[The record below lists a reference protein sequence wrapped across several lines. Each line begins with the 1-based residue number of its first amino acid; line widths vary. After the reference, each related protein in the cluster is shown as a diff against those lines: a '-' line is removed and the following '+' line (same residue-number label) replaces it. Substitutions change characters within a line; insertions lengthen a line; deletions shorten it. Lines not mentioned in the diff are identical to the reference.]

1 MSKKT
6 ALDFIAN
13 EAWAIRPEWLETICA
28 IAEREHEYAG
38 NIEALEQKL
47 GRPLNNTYAVT
58 MRDGV
63 AILPMTGPLFRHAN
77 LMTQLSGATSYSTL
91 ATDLRAAVDNPA
103 VTAIVLNI
111 DSPGGEVR
119 GVNELAKQIKAV
131 RGVKPIVAYIG
142 GSGASAAYWLASAA
156 DEIVADEV
164 ATIGSIG
171 ASLGVKVTAERAG
184 EKSYTFVSSQSP
196 LKNAAADTTEGATEL
211 QRLVNEYA
219 QVFVETVAANRGV
232 SVEDVLAN
240 YGKGTVF
247 AGKAALERGMVDS
260 IGTLEGLVARL
271 SESKTASGGYFK
283 GAIAMTTQEQ
293 AAKFAA
299 ENPEAAALLRAEG
312 SASAGTAS
320 AEAIATARAEGAQ
333 AERDRIQ
340 AVRAQALAG
349 HEELIETLAFDGKT
363 TGEQAAVAVLAAE
376 REKVKTAGQARF
388 KGAKAPIT
396 QAAAEDDPD
405 NSEGDGKGKV
415 VSFNGHQANSA
426 RVDLDAKAKAY
437 AKEHGVDYVTAVKAV
452 SKN

>member
-6 ALDFIAN
+6 ALDFVAN
-13 EAWAIRPEWLETICA
+13 EAWAIRPEWLETICS

-63 AILPMTGPLFRHAN
+63 ALLPVTGPLFRHAN
-77 LMTQLSGATSYSTL
+77 LMTQLSGATSYSSL

-103 VTAIVLNI
+103 VRAIVLNI

-156 DEIVADEV
+156 DRIVADEV
-164 ATIGSIG
+164 STIGSIG
-171 ASLGVKVTAERAG
+171 AMMGVSVRGERPG
-184 EKSYTFVSSQSP
+184 EKSYSFVSSQSP
-196 LKNAAADTTEGATEL
+196 LKNASPETSEGAAEL

-219 QVFVETVAANRGV
+219 QVFVDTVAANRGV
-232 SVEDVLAN
+232 SVDTVLQE
-240 YGKGTVF
+240 YGQGTVF
-247 AGKAALERGMVDS
+247 AGNAALSRGMVDS
-260 IGTLEGLVARL
+260 IGTLEGLIAEL
-271 SESKTASGGYFK
+271 SGSKTAMGGNFK
-283 GAIAMTTQEQ
+283 GAISMTPQEL

-299 ENPEAAALLRAEG
+299 ENPEAAAILRTEG
-312 SASAGTAS
+312 QAA
-320 AEAIATARAEGAQ
+320 AEADNADALAAARAEGAQ

-349 HEELIETLAFDGKT
+349 HEELIETLAMDGKT
-363 TGEQAAVAVLAAE
+363 TGEQAAVAILAAE
-376 REKVKTAGQARF
+376 KARVTAAGEARF
-388 KGAKAPIT
+388 SKAEPIAQGAAEGD
-396 QAAAEDDPD
+396 AAAEG
-405 NSEGDGKGKV
+405 EKK
-415 VSFNGHQANSA
+415 QAPA
-426 RVDLDAKAKAY
+426 AKELAAKAR
-437 AKEHGVDYVTAVKAV
+437 AKVAEAAAKGQTISYTEAVNAV
-452 SKN
+452 LADQS

>member
-1 MSKKT
+1 MSKRT

-13 EAWAIRPEWLETICA
+13 ESWAIRPEWLETICA

-63 AILPMTGPLFRHAN
+63 ALLPVTGPMFRHAN
-77 LMTQLSGATSYSTL
+77 LMTQLSGATSYASL

-103 VTAIVLNI
+103 VSAIVLNI

-156 DEIVADEV
+156 DRIVADEV
-164 ATIGSIG
+164 STIGSIG
-171 ASLGVKVTAERAG
+171 AMLGVKVSAERAG
-184 EKSYTFVSSQSP
+184 EKSYTFVSNQSP
-196 LKNAAADTTEGATEL
+196 LKNASPDTTEGAAEL

-232 SVEDVLAN
+232 SVDTVLQD
-240 YGKGTVF
+240 YGQGAVF
-247 AGKAALERGMVDS
+247 AGKAALARGMVDS
-260 IGTLEGLVARL
+260 IGTLEGLIAEL
-271 SESKTASGGYFK
+271 SGSKTAIGGNFK
-283 GAIAMTTQEQ
+283 GAFSMTPQEL

-299 ENPEAAALLRAEG
+299 ENPEAAAVLRSEG
-312 SASAGTAS
+312 KAT
-320 AEAIATARAEGAQ
+320 AEAANADAITAARAEGAQ

-349 HEELIETLAFDGKT
+349 HEDLIETLAFDGKT

-376 REKVKTAGQARF
+376 RSRVDAAGKARF
-388 KGAKAPIT
+388 DKAKPMA
-396 QAAAEDDPD
+396 QAAAEDDPEG
-405 NSEGDGKGKV
+405 EGDGKV
-415 VSFNGHQANSA
+415 VSMNGHQVKAD
-426 RVDLDAKAKAY
+426 RMKLDADAKAY
-437 AKEHGVDYVTAVKAV
+437 AEKHGVDYVTALKAV
-452 SKN
+452 SK